1 MKLVFLQNAWFKRR
15 LTWIEP
21 EWSPEWKY
29 TWLYALHQCRSGQ
42 KLKLLLGD
50 DWYERGDT
58 EVTNSTPEVG
68 YGSSKIKLPADP
80 VWIEREIERV
90 KPTLVVTCGTQA
102 LESVAPL
109 WHGPL
114 VAVPHPACRV
124 LTNDLYLKARCLIRR
139 PPDRLKL
146 LFDGRVVMDQLRDKR
161 VRYSPINNRDVVP
174 KCSLARIA

>member
-15 LTWIEP
+15 MPWIEP

-29 TWLYALHQCRSGQ
+29 TWLYALNQCRSGQ
-42 KLKLLLGD
+42 RLKLLLGD

-68 YGSSKIKLPADP
+68 YGKSSIKLPADP

-90 KPTLVVTCGTQA
+90 KPTLVVTCGKQA
-102 LESVAPL
+102 LDAVLPL
-109 WHGPL
+109 YHGPM

-124 LTNDLYLKARCLIRR
+124 MTNALYESAALWIARN
-139 PPDRLKL
+139 PKL
-146 LFDGRVVMDQLRDKR
+146 LRMKFSETKDEIITEGLPWPTEVQ
-161 VRYSPINNRDVVP
+161 
-174 KCSLARIA
+174 CA